1 MYPGQLSSTG
11 TGHRVLRG
19 LVFPTALVLDIKQ
32 ETKEHFCGIM
42 WERDGKKQKSVGIA
56 LSTRCQRGNWP
67 IPSLAQRSAR
77 GGIDRKGG
85 GTRPRIFAARIGS
98 LKES

>member
-1 MYPGQLSSTG
+1 MAQIFEGEAPLWDLRMEM
-11 TGHRVLRG
+11 RVAGNRHQNKQHMSPSLRDG
-19 LVFPTALVLDIKQ
+19 RR
-32 ETKEHFCGIM
+32 
-42 WERDGKKQKSVGIA
+42 ERDGKKQKSVGIA

-85 GTRPRIFAARIGS
+85 GKRPRIFAVRIGS